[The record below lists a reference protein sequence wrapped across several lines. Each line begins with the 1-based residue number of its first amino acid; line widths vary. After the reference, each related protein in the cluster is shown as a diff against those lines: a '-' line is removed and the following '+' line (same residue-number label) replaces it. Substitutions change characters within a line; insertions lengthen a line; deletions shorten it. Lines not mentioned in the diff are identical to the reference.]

1 MADDQ
6 NQLPLGSNG
15 GNNPEEN
22 AKTPDT
28 APAGSG
34 GDGGNTPTGPG
45 AAFMIPINIEEEMRR
60 SYLDYSMSVIIGR
73 ALPDVR
79 DGLKPV
85 HRRILYAMQ
94 EMGLQANKK
103 YTKCAKV
110 VGHAMGN
117 YHPHGDSAI
126 YDAMVRLAQPFS
138 MRYPLVDG
146 QGNFGSVDGDPPA
159 AMRYTEAR
167 MMKITGEMLAD
178 IDMDTVDFTPNYDES
193 TLEPT
198 VLPARFP
205 NLIVNG
211 SSGIAV
217 GMATNIPP
225 HNLTEIIN
233 ATISLVNA
241 TGLSRDEELD
251 LVMQT
256 VQGPD
261 FPTGGFIFGK
271 RNIRESYRTGR
282 GRYLMRAKCS
292 TEDLKGGREAIIV
305 SEIPYQVNKNNLIK
319 RIAELVT
326 DKIIDD
332 ISDVRDESDRDG
344 MRIVIELK
352 RGAQPEIVLNQLY
365 KNTSMQESFS
375 MIFLAVHNGQ
385 PRELPLPD
393 AIRAFIDHRID
404 VVRRRTAFLLGKAR
418 EREHTLLGLQIAL
431 DHLDQVIRIIRN
443 SSNRADARENLFGY
457 FSGRSINLRGTELQ
471 GVTLDPNKYGI
482 DKTLLGSAI
491 APAGAAGTLILS
503 YRQIDAILELQLYR
517 LTQLSIDELLNELAK
532 VRENIAYYESILAS
546 EKLLRGVI
554 VSELEEVRDKYGDV
568 RRTQIVDETAELQLE
583 DLIADEQV
591 AVTVSHSGYLK
602 RTPISTYRQQRR
614 GGTGRLGM
622 KTREEDFVASLIV
635 DSTHAYLLF
644 FTNTGRVFWMK
655 IYEIPDVGAAGK
667 GKHMASMLALQ
678 PGEKIVNYLAVRN
691 LKEEG
696 KYVFFAT
703 RDGIVKKTP
712 LTDFS
717 NVMARGIIAINID
730 KDDEL
735 IGVRITSG
743 DDVVFLAT
751 REGMAIR
758 FEEKYDPEKSGGLRP
773 MGRNAGGNKGIT
785 LKKGDYVIGV
795 AVTPSEDSR
804 NRKRLELAA
813 KLDAANGITHTP
825 ALLQEIKDGTAL
837 KPSATDALKGTGFS
851 PSVEEALKKGASAPE
866 GAKPNKP
873 SLLIQVL
880 QAIAD
885 LQKAKSN
892 VPLELEGDP
901 NENVVEAAAPE
912 EHAAR
917 LEALDK
923 EIGITPCLILT
934 VSENGFGKR
943 TDVDAYRLQSRGGK
957 GVINMRTTPKIG
969 KVSSIQ
975 LVDETTELMVI
986 SQFGKIIRIDTKS
999 IRAAGRATMGV
1010 KLLDL
1015 DDADKVAAAVTIPN
1029 EEKNEEEKPLVQ

>member
-1 MADDQ
+1 MVDDQ
-6 NQLPLGSNG
+6 NQLPLGPDG
-15 GNNPEEN
+15 TPADGTN
-22 AKTPDT
+22 APKSELS
-28 APAGSG
+28 APAGG
-34 GDGGNTPTGPG
+34 GAAPPSAPKSTGPG
-45 AAFMIPINIEEEMRR
+45 ALIMLPINLEEEMRR

-85 HRRILYAMQ
+85 HRRILFAMQ

-110 VGHAMGN
+110 VGYAMGN

-138 MRYPLVDG
+138 MRYPLIDG

-159 AMRYTEAR
+159 AMRYTESR
-167 MMKITGEMLAD
+167 MMKIANEMLSD
-178 IDMDTVDFTPNYDES
+178 IDLDTVDFTPNYDES

-198 VLPARFP
+198 VLPARYP

-225 HNLTEIIN
+225 HNLTEVIN
-233 ATISLVNA
+233 AAITMVNDPQA
-241 TGLSRDEELD
+241 GLDQVLEH
-251 LVMQT
+251 VK
-256 VQGPD
+256 GPD
-261 FPTGGFIFGK
+261 FPTGGILYGTTG
-271 RNIRESYRTGR
+271 IRDAYRTGR
-282 GRYLMRAKCS
+282 GRFVVRSKVG
-292 TEDLKGGREAIIV
+292 TEKISGGREAIIV
-305 SEIPYQVNKNNLIK
+305 NEIPYQVNKNNLIK

-326 DKIIDD
+326 DKVIED

-352 RGAQPEIVLNQLY
+352 RGSQPEIVLNQLF

-375 MIFLAVHNGQ
+375 MIFLAVHNSQ
-385 PRELPLPD
+385 PREFPLHE
-393 AIRAFIDHRID
+393 AIRAFIEHRID

-418 EREHTLLGLQIAL
+418 EREHILLGYQISL

-443 SSNRADARENLFGY
+443 SSSRSDARENLFAY
-457 FSGRSINLRGTELQ
+457 FSGRRINLRGTELT
-471 GVTLDPNKYGI
+471 GVTLDAAKYGI
-482 DKTLLGSAI
+482 DSTLLPVAQ
-491 APAGAAGTLILS
+491 AGAVGTLILS

-517 LTQLSIDELLNELAK
+517 LTQLSMDELFKELGT
-532 VRENIAYYESILAS
+532 VRENIAEYESILAS
-546 EKLLRGVI
+546 EKKLRKLI
-554 VSELEEVRDKYGDV
+554 VSELTEIRDKYGDE
-568 RRTQIVDETAELQLE
+568 RRTRIVDATAELQLE

-622 KTREEDFVASLIV
+622 KTREEDFVAQLIV
-635 DSTHAYLLF
+635 DSTHSYLLF
-644 FTNTGRVFWMK
+644 FTNTGRVFWLK
-655 IYEIPDVGAAGK
+655 IYEIPDIASAGK
-667 GKHMASMLALQ
+667 GKHMASLLALQ
-678 PGEKIVNYLAVRN
+678 PGEKIVSYLAVRN
-691 LKEEG
+691 LEQDDKF
-696 KYVFFAT
+696 VFFAT

-712 LTDFS
+712 LKDFS
-717 NVMARGIIAINID
+717 NVMARGIIAISID

-735 IGVRITSG
+735 IAVRLTGG

-758 FEEKYDPEKSGGLRP
+758 FEETYDANKSGGLRP
-773 MGRNAGGNKGIT
+773 MGRNAAGNKGIT
-785 LKKGDYVIGV
+785 LKKSDYVIGV
-795 AVTPSEDSR
+795 AVTPSEAAR
-804 NRKRLELAA
+804 NRKRLEFAA
-813 KLDAANGITHTP
+813 KLD
-825 ALLQEIKDGTAL
+825 
-837 KPSATDALKGTGFS
+837 
-851 PSVEEALKKGASAPE
+851 VEQPVKKGATYTE
-866 GAKPNKP
+866 
-873 SLLIQVL
+873 QVQ

-885 LQKAKSN
+885 LARAKST

-901 NENVVEAAAPE
+901 NETVVEAATPLSQSD
-912 EHAAR
+912 R
-917 LEALDK
+917 LESLDK
-923 EIGITPCLILT
+923 QLGITPCLVLT

-986 SQFGKIIRIDTKS
+986 SQFGKIIRIDTKT

-1015 DDADKVAAAVTIPN
+1015 DDADKVAAAVTIPA
-1029 EEKNEEEKPLVQ
+1029 EEVKPEEEKPTIQ